1 MLIFYLS
8 RLRIKRNI
16 FEDIDWVM
24 VSIYLALVLFGW
36 ISIYAATYDDLHPSI
51 FDLAKNHGKQ
61 ALWIGLALVI
71 GVIMLF
77 FDTRFFETFAY
88 PIYGFAILLLLGV
101 LVFGTEVKGAQ
112 SWFVLGPVSFQP
124 SEIAKF
130 GTALALAK
138 YLSVKGA
145 RFDHL
150 NIKIRSL
157 AIIFLPGAFI
167 LLQPDVGSLLV
178 FTSLLIVLYRQGLS
192 GWIFGLGFVAV
203 LLFIMALFLKQYEW
217 TLFGMLI
224 QGKIAF
230 ILGLS
235 LLASLTYYYLRKRK
249 GSLFIITAVFI
260 ASLGYFLSVDYLFD
274 NILQPHHQN
283 RINELLGI
291 VSDPL
296 GAGYNVHQSK
306 IAIGSGGFS
315 GKGFLQGTQTKYH
328 FVPEQS
334 TDFIFCTVGEEWGFL
349 GSLLLIGLFLT
360 LMARIIWLAE
370 KQRSVFTRVYGYCV
384 ASILFIH
391 FTINIAMTIGLA
403 PVIGIPLPF
412 FSYGGSSLWSFT
424 LLLFTFIKLD
434 SERKYVLR

>member
-1 MLIFYLS
+1 
-8 RLRIKRNI
+8 
-16 FEDIDWVM
+16 M
-24 VSIYLALVLFGW
+24 VAIYLALVLFGW

-71 GVIMLF
+71 GLIMLF

-88 PIYGFAILLLLGV
+88 PIYGFALLLLIGV
-101 LVFGTEVKGAQ
+101 LLFGTEVKGAQ
-112 SWFVLGPVSFQP
+112 SWFVMGPISFQP

-138 YLSVKGA
+138 YLSIHGA
-145 RFDHL
+145 RFDQL
-150 NIKIRSL
+150 SIKLKSL
-157 AIIFLPGAFI
+157 LIIFLPGAFI

-178 FTSLLIVLYRQGLS
+178 FISFLIVLYRQGLS
-192 GWIFGLGFVAV
+192 GWIFGLGFIAIV
-203 LLFIMALFLKQYEW
+203 LFVMALFLKQYQW
-217 TLFGMLI
+217 TIFDTLI
-224 QGKIAF
+224 EGKVAF
-230 ILGLS
+230 ISGLS
-235 LLASLTYYYLRKRK
+235 ALAAAIYYYLRRRK
-249 GSLFIITAVFI
+249 GSLFIIAASYI

-274 NILQPHHQN
+274 KVLKTHHQN

-315 GKGFLQGTQTKYH
+315 GKGFLQGTQTKFH

-334 TDFIFCTVGEEWGFL
+334 TDFIFCTVGEEWGFI
-349 GSLLLIGLFLT
+349 GTLILISLFLT
-360 LMARIIWLAE
+360 LMSRIIWLAE

>member
-1 MLIFYLS
+1 
-8 RLRIKRNI
+8 
-16 FEDIDWVM
+16 M
-24 VSIYLALVLFGW
+24 VVIYLALVLFGW
-36 ISIYAATYDDLHPSI
+36 ISIYAATYDEMHPSI

-71 GVIMLF
+71 GLIMMF

-88 PIYGFAILLLLGV
+88 PIYGFALFLLLAV
-101 LVFGTEVKGAQ
+101 LVLGTEVKGAQ
-112 SWFVLGPVSFQP
+112 SWFVLGPISFQP

-138 YLSVKGA
+138 YLSVYGSK
-145 RFDHL
+145 FDSKKV
-150 NIKIRSL
+150 KIISL
-157 AIIFLPGAFI
+157 AIIFLPGVFI
-167 LLQPDVGSLLV
+167 LLQPDVGSVLV

-203 LLFIMALFLKQYEW
+203 VLFILALFLKQYQW
-217 TLFGMLI
+217 TLFEIPI
-224 QGKIAF
+224 QGNVAF
-230 ILGLS
+230 IVSLSALAAAVYYFLRKKRGS
-235 LLASLTYYYLRKRK
+235 LL
-249 GSLFIITAVFI
+249 IIVSSYI
-260 ASLGYFLSVDYLFD
+260 ASLGYFLSIDYVFD

-291 VSDPL
+291 VSDPS

-349 GSLLLIGLFLT
+349 GSLILIGLFLT
-360 LMARIIWLAE
+360 LMGRIIWLAE

>member
-1 MLIFYLS
+1 
-8 RLRIKRNI
+8 
-16 FEDIDWVM
+16 M
-24 VSIYLALVLFGW
+24 VVIYLALVLFGW
-36 ISIYAATYDDLHPSI
+36 ISIYAATYDEMHPSI

-71 GVIMLF
+71 GLIMMF

-88 PIYGFAILLLLGV
+88 PIYGFALFLLLAV
-101 LVFGTEVKGAQ
+101 LVLGTEVKGAQ

-138 YLSVKGA
+138 YLSVYGSK
-145 RFDHL
+145 FDSKKV
-150 NIKIRSL
+150 KIISL
-157 AIIFLPGAFI
+157 AIIFLPGVFI
-167 LLQPDVGSLLV
+167 LLQPDVGSVLV

-203 LLFIMALFLKQYEW
+203 VLFILALFLKQYQW
-217 TLFGMLI
+217 TLFEIPI
-224 QGKIAF
+224 QGNVAF
-230 ILGLS
+230 IVSLSALAAAVYYFLRKKRGS
-235 LLASLTYYYLRKRK
+235 LL
-249 GSLFIITAVFI
+249 IIVSSYI
-260 ASLGYFLSVDYLFD
+260 ASLGYFLSIDYVFD

-291 VSDPL
+291 VSDPS

-349 GSLLLIGLFLT
+349 GSLILIGLFLT
-360 LMARIIWLAE
+360 LMGRIIWLAE

>member
-1 MLIFYLS
+1 
-8 RLRIKRNI
+8 
-16 FEDIDWVM
+16 M
-24 VSIYLALVLFGW
+24 VAIYLALVLFGW

-71 GVIMLF
+71 GLIMLF

-88 PIYGFAILLLLGV
+88 PIYGFALLLLVGV

-112 SWFVLGPVSFQP
+112 SWFVMGPVSFQP

-138 YLSVKGA
+138 YLSIHGA
-145 RFDHL
+145 RFDQL
-150 NIKIRSL
+150 SIKLKSL
-157 AIIFLPGAFI
+157 LIIFLPGAFI

-178 FTSLLIVLYRQGLS
+178 FISFLIVLYRQGLS
-192 GWIFGLGFVAV
+192 GWIFGLGFIAIV
-203 LLFIMALFLKQYEW
+203 LFVMALFLKQYQW
-217 TLFGMLI
+217 TIFDTLI
-224 QGKIAF
+224 EGKVAF
-230 ILGLS
+230 IAGLS
-235 LLASLTYYYLRKRK
+235 ALAAAIYYYLRRRK
-249 GSLFIITAVFI
+249 GSLFIIAASYI

-274 NILQPHHQN
+274 KVLKTHHQN

-315 GKGFLQGTQTKYH
+315 GKGFLQGTQTKFH

-334 TDFIFCTVGEEWGFL
+334 TDFIFCTVGEEWGFI
-349 GSLLLIGLFLT
+349 GTLILISLFLT
-360 LMARIIWLAE
+360 LMSRIIWLAE